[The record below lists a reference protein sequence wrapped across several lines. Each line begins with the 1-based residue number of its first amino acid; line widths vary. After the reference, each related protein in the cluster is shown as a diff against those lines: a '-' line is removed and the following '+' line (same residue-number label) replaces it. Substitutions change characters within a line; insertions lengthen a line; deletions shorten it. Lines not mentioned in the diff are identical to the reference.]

1 VIALLLFCLGMVLFS
16 TNQPQL
22 LRVLEP
28 AGRYTGTYDV
38 IIHKQD
44 VEAILKDPALDLKKG
59 KIQVRIYD
67 PCGAKVAKLALVK
80 KGRIKWL
87 FRTLP
92 GDMLGVK
99 MDGTQAR
106 KLLDEACKKNKKTG
120 YQLVLT
126 REERR
131 SDTLVVVGC
140 YPLIFSHQVD
150 LHGVLIYPLRV
161 APGDAIEKK
170 VVLTIFNEGTTSAT
184 NFYVQL
190 LLSPDQT
197 DPSKNIPLANSRLQ
211 VGEVPPGGSLNLLF
225 KGPLKIPSHLPAG
238 QYKLIAFLDCE
249 NSIKEVKENN
259 NLLSRVMI
267 ISQEASNSLPRPGQ
281 APVDL
286 RKIVEKKRGKSQRR
300 KY

>member
-1 VIALLLFCLGMVLFS
+1 MFS
-16 TNQPQL
+16 TSQPQL

-28 AGRYTGTYDV
+28 AGRYVGTYDV
-38 IIHKQD
+38 LIHKQD

-67 PCGAKVAKLALVK
+67 PHGTKVAKLALVK
-80 KGRIKWL
+80 KGRVKWY
-87 FRTLP
+87 FRSLP
-92 GDMLGVK
+92 GDVLGVK
-99 MDGTQAR
+99 MDSALAR
-106 KLLDEACKKNKKTG
+106 ELLAEACKKNKKTG

-126 REERR
+126 REERK
-131 SDTLVVVGC
+131 SDKLVVVKC

-170 VVLTIFNEGTTSAT
+170 VELTIFNEGTTAAT

-190 LLSPDQT
+190 LLSPAQKQG
-197 DPSKNIPLANSRLQ
+197 SKNMPLANGRLK
-211 VGEVPPGGSLNLLF
+211 VGEVPPGGSVNLLF
-225 KGPLKIPSHLPAG
+225 HGPLRIPSDLPAG
-238 QYKLIAFLDCE
+238 RYNLIAFLDCE
-249 NSIKEVKENN
+249 NAIQEVQENN

-267 ISQEASNSLPRPGQ
+267 VSQEVSNSLPKPGE

-286 RKIVEKKRGKSQRR
+286 RKILQKKRNKSKGS